1 MQFTLLKSRLKMQ
14 ENLKDIDLEGFLKYK
29 TLYYDKIDFSIVKN
43 SWECL
48 KSHIDLPYVIH
59 IVGTNGKGSTGRFL
73 AHYLYKKDFNVV
85 HYSSPHITNFNERV
99 WLNGNNVS
107 DELLENTHKKIQN
120 ILNLQLLEKLTYF
133 EYTTLLALFISSKC
147 DYIILEAGLGGE
159 FDATNVVTNNL
170 SLITTID
177 LDHQAFLG
185 NSVEEIARTKMRACD
200 KQMIVGYQIHES
212 VKKSALKVKEE
223 INNEFNKQISIA
235 FVEDFN
241 KYSFSVDFPRYLIN
255 NLHLVISCLEFLNID
270 IDLKLFDDV
279 KLKGRCEK
287 IASNITIDVGH
298 NPLAARA
305 LKEHFKDKKITLIYN
320 SYKDKDY
327 KEVLKVLK
335 PIIDEVIILEIDD
348 KRIVDKL
355 NLLEIC
361 KSYNIMA
368 SFNLELKKDKEYL
381 VFGSFLVVEKF
392 LGFLGVDE
400 K

>member
-1 MQFTLLKSRLKMQ
+1 MQ

-29 TLYYDKIDFSIVKN
+29 TLYYDKIDFSTVKN

-48 KSHIDLPYVIH
+48 KTYIDLPYVIH

-73 AHYLYKKDFNVV
+73 AHYLHKKNFNVV
-85 HYSSPHITNFNERV
+85 HYSSPHIINFNERI
-99 WLNGNNVS
+99 WLNGNDVNNEV
-107 DELLENTHKKIQN
+107 LENAHKKIQN
-120 ILNLQLLEKLTYF
+120 ILDLQLLEKLTYF
-133 EYTTLLALFISSKC
+133 EYTTLLALYISSKS

-159 FDATNVVTNNL
+159 FDATNVVTNSL

-177 LDHQAFLG
+177 LDHQSFLG

-223 INNEFNKQISIA
+223 INNEFNKQINIA
-235 FVEDFN
+235 FVENFDE
-241 KYSFSVDFPRYLIN
+241 YSFSIDFPRYLIN

-279 KLKGRCEK
+279 NLKGRCEK

-327 KEVLKVLK
+327 KEVLRVLK
-335 PIIDEVIILEIDD
+335 PIIDEVIIIEIDD